1 MAAEIQDYEPEKL
14 TAGVTWKWSK
24 SLSDYPASD
33 WSLSYYLR
41 RNGATETSFGS
52 TADGDTFQVN
62 VGATVTALFTPD
74 VYDIVG
80 IVTKGSEKFVV
91 YDGILKV
98 LTNPASS
105 SAYDPR
111 SHARRVLDLIEA
123 AMEGRIPNG
132 MESYTIGGRSINK
145 IPLKELRELY
155 EKYKQDVEREVQI
168 ERLANGRRSGK
179 NIGIRFVAPTGVNAV
194 GYSYQG

>member
-1 MAAEIQDYEPEKL
+1 MAAEPQDYEPEKI
-14 TAGVTWKWSK
+14 TAGVTWKWNK
-24 SLSDYPASD
+24 TLSDYPASE

-41 RNGATETSFGS
+41 RNGATLTSVTAS
-52 TADGDTFQVN
+52 ADGDTFKLN
-62 VGATVTALFTPD
+62 VAAGVTALFTPD
-74 VYDIVG
+74 DYDIIG

-98 LTNPASS
+98 LSNPASS

-155 EKYKQDVEREVQI
+155 DRYKQDVEREIQA

-179 NIGIRFVAPTGVNAV
+179 NIGVRFGRPSGHNVQ
-194 GYSYQG
+194 GYSYIG